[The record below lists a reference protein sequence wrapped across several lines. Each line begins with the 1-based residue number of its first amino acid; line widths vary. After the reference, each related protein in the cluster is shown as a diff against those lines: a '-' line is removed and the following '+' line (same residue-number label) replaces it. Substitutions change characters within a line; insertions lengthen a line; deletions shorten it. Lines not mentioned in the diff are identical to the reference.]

1 MSVAAD
7 MPVLAAEM
15 TASDLAAIIVAVA
28 SIIGVAVLVFALI
41 ALTKTLATLRLSIEE
56 LRRETLPVIDELQ
69 RTVTQANTDLERL
82 DTLLDSATSVT
93 NTVDSASQLAYLAFS
108 NPIIKAI
115 AFATGTA
122 KAAKAF
128 RRRD

>member
-1 MSVAAD
+1 MIFV
-7 MPVLAAEM
+7 AEM
-15 TASDLAAIIVAVA
+15 SASDLAAIIVAVA
-28 SIIGVAVLVFALI
+28 SIIGVAVLVFALV
-41 ALTKTLATLRLSIEE
+41 ALTRTLATLRLSIEE

-128 RRRD
+128 RRKD